1 MILKFCLTDFS
12 TSLEFEIT
20 KKPITIFLVS
30 NSQQY
35 TGDTIT
41 PQINSF
47 QLVGEDDV
55 QVSLEPNAPLVEI
68 GDYTLALVVSGQ
80 DADNYQFTLANNQFT
95 ITKATPI
102 ENADFDGEI
111 EYGKTYTITISAN
124 GNYQGQTSFT
134 FTINDPSPS
143 GLDPTIL
150 IIIIVCAV
158 VVLLL
163 IILTIILVVRHK
175 KKIKQQTIANANN

>member
-68 GDYTLALVVSGQ
+68 GDYTLTLVVSGQ

-102 ENADFDGEI
+102 ENDVYENITFESNDDGLKAIISIAPNADGYENATQILNTLSQLNLLKINVAKIDVVVSFDNEF
-111 EYGKTYTITISAN
+111 TFN
-124 GNYQGQTSFT
+124 GNE
-134 FTINDPSPS
+134 
-143 GLDPTIL
+143 
-150 IIIIVCAV
+150 
-158 VVLLL
+158 
-163 IILTIILVVRHK
+163 IILSP
-175 KKIKQQTIANANN
+175 QY